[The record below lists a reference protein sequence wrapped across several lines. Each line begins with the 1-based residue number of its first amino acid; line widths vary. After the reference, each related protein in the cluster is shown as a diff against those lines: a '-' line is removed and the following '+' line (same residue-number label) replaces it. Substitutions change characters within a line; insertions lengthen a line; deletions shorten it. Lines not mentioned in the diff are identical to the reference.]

1 VLFFLL
7 KLCFA
12 FFEEVGE
19 EMPMKHVVS
28 WFEIPVTNIER
39 AMTFYRTVV
48 GADFQRMDQGSMLYA
63 TFAVDPDGI
72 TGALAQGEGF
82 VPSSQGT
89 TVYLAAADVSV
100 PLSKVEAAG
109 GKIVI
114 PKTNI
119 GENMGYFAQ
128 ILDTEGNRVGLFSMS

>member
-1 VLFFLL
+1 
-7 KLCFA
+7 
-12 FFEEVGE
+12 
-19 EMPMKHVVS
+19 MKHAAA
-28 WFEIPVTNIER
+28 WFEIPVTDIER
-39 AMTFYRTVV
+39 AMTFYRTIL
-48 GADFQRMDQGSMLYA
+48 GTEFQRMDQERMLYA
-63 TFAVDPDGI
+63 AFAADPEGI

-89 TVYLAAADVSV
+89 TIYLAAEDVSV

-114 PKTNI
+114 PKTHI

-128 ILDTEGNRVGLFSMS
+128 FVDTEGNRVGLFSMS

>member
-1 VLFFLL
+1 
-7 KLCFA
+7 
-12 FFEEVGE
+12 
-19 EMPMKHVVS
+19 MKHVAA
-28 WFEIPVTNIER
+28 WFEIPVTDIER

-48 GADFQRMDQGSMLYA
+48 GADFQRMDMGGMLYA
-63 TFAVDPDGI
+63 TFAVDPEGI
-72 TGALAQGEGF
+72 TGALVQEERLA
-82 VPSSQGT
+82 PSFQGT
-89 TVYLAAADVSV
+89 TVYLAAEDVSV

-128 ILDTEGNRVGLFSMS
+128 VVDTEGNRVGLFSMS